1 MIALT
6 VTVRYNPSRKAVDNM
21 IPVAIPKIKDHRKK
35 KWRAA
40 IVALV
45 MALVTGVL
53 AAAAVA
59 IWDKPLVWVP
69 LLAGGAVGI
78 LTYAL
83 IAPES

>member
-1 MIALT
+1 
-6 VTVRYNPSRKAVDNM
+6 M
-21 IPVAIPKIKDHRKK
+21 IPMATPKIKDHRKEE
-35 KWRAA
+35 WRAA

-53 AAAAVA
+53 AAVAVA

>member
-1 MIALT
+1 MQNAASIIK
-6 VTVRYNPSRKAVDNM
+6 NKAQ
-21 IPVAIPKIKDHRKK
+21 RKK
-35 KWRAA
+35 EWRAA

-45 MALVTGVL
+45 MAFVTGAL
-53 AAAAVA
+53 AAVA
-59 IWDKPLVWVP
+59 VTIWDKPLTWVP